1 MNILSMQLIHF
12 YMQCAVVFGETI
24 RIEMFSNV
32 MQVLQPHLCKNLGGM
47 IIGCA
52 AILQTNIAI

>member
-1 MNILSMQLIHF
+1 
-12 YMQCAVVFGETI
+12 MQCAVVFGETI
-24 RIEMFSNV
+24 RIEFEMFSNV

>member
-1 MNILSMQLIHF
+1 
-12 YMQCAVVFGETI
+12 MQCAVVFGETI

-52 AILQTNIAI
+52 QCYFTNKHSYINSQL